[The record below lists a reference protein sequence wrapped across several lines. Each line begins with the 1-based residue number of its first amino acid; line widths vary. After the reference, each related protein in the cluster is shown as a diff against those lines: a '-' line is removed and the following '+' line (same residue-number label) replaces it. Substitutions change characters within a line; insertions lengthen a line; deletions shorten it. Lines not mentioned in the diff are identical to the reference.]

1 MVPLILE
8 PLLLKGNDENIVVIT
23 FQNKVFHNVKTFNE
37 MFLKVVITLQNR
49 AFHNFVRL
57 QHFNPF
63 VVITLQNKVFHNN
76 KLLNVTCT

>member
-8 PLLLKGNDENIVVIT
+8 PLLLRGNDDFV
-23 FQNKVFHNVKTFNE
+23 
-37 MFLKVVITLQNR
+37 VVITLQNR

-63 VVITLQNKVFHNN
+63 VVITLQNKVFHNI
-76 KLLNVTCT
+76 

>member
-23 FQNKVFHNVKTFNE
+23 FQNKVFHN
-37 MFLKVVITLQNR
+37 
-49 AFHNFVRL
+49 FVRL

-63 VVITLQNKVFHNN
+63 VVITFQNKVFHNYDGN
-76 KLLNVTCT
+76 KAKRNTL